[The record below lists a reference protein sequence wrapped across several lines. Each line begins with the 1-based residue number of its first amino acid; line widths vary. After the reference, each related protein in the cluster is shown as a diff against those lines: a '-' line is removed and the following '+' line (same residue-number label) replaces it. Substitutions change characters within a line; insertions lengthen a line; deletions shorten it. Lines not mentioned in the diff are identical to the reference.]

1 MALSITHSYVSAVPD
16 AGDASLV
23 QPSDW
28 NDTHDI
34 SGLGTGV
41 EAALAVNLG
50 SAGAVLISTST
61 IPLTIGSSTIAS
73 GTDTRILYN
82 NAGTLGEYTLAGT
95 GTVVAMQTAPSFL
108 TSITTPIATIT
119 QGTIT
124 ADAPQING
132 TVTWNQGATAFSAW
146 KLDVT
151 NTASADASYLLDF
164 QVGSVKKFNVGLH
177 NTGVPYV
184 WLSQSSPSGTNYLL
198 SGGTYPAINAPSG
211 GGVQFSVSNAAKAAV
226 IAGGFIAADTSYI
239 AFGDGFNP
247 AIATPDVVLY
257 RDAANTLALRNSTT
271 AQTFRVYETA
281 DGSPGSNY
289 SRLAIKLSS
298 NIWTIIPENAGTGS
312 GNRGVDVI
320 ANGTLRL
327 GSNGG
332 EKWSI
337 NTSGDFLLLSDNV
350 SDIGASGATR
360 PRTGYFGTSVVTP
373 IATITQGTITDSA
386 PQINGTVTWNDGT
399 EAFTGWRFNATH
411 TASAANS
418 RGIEIQAGGTTTHVL
433 GYLSA
438 NAANPGIWLGIAS
451 GSMAT
456 SNYALYADGTNC
468 FLNAPSGGRVRIRV
482 SNSTRLSVG
491 DAAIRAY
498 SDAPFEWSTDDNVA
512 GDVRLYRDAAATLAL
527 RNATTAQTFRVY
539 NTADGSPGSNF
550 ERGILGYSSN
560 VLQMGHEHAGTGIS
574 RAVSFYSG
582 TVGSTPYFTIAG
594 STGLWSITT
603 AVHLVPLTDNIRDV
617 GLINL
622 RPRDLYA
629 GSSLYLGGTATTF
642 AGREHTL
649 VVRKTGIAD
658 ATATAIIT
666 VTVPNAAHNAAIFL
680 NILGHLG
687 TGTDA
692 SESSRTA
699 TGSVVIARTSG
710 ADTVAVV
717 STLEAAQIATVSG
730 GGTLTLAYDLSTLTG
745 ASSATQTFTIRLTL
759 TVTGT
764 ITDHTAVISARL
776 LNSLATG
783 VTMAAA

>member
-41 EAALAVNLG
+41 EAALAVNIG

-82 NAGTLGEYTLAGT
+82 NAGTLGEYTLTGT

-124 ADAPQING
+124 DVAPQING
-132 TVTWNQGATAFSAW
+132 TVTWNDAADTFTAW

-151 NTASADASYLLDF
+151 STASATASMLLDL
-164 QVGSVKKFNVGLH
+164 QVGSASVLKVLKSGSIRSAAAYSLTAGAQSIGDATGGISFSSGGSYFNIGGASKVAVSTFGITL
-177 NTGVPYV
+177 T
-184 WLSQSSPSGTNYLL
+184 SSMGIGFNSGAAD
-198 SGGTYPAINAPSG
+198 SGGT
-211 GGVQFSVSNAAKAAV
+211 
-226 IAGGFIAADTSYI
+226 DTI
-239 AFGDGFNP
+239 
-247 AIATPDVVLY
+247 LY
-257 RDAANTLALRNSTT
+257 RDAAATLALRNSTT

-560 VLQMGHEHAGTGIS
+560 VLQIGHEHAGTGIS

>member
-41 EAALAVNLG
+41 EAALAVNIG

-82 NAGTLGEYTLAGT
+82 NAGTLGEYTLTGT

-124 ADAPQING
+124 DVAPQING
-132 TVTWNQGATAFSAW
+132 TVTWNDAADTFTAW

-151 NTASADASYLLDF
+151 STASATASMLLDL
-164 QVGSVKKFNVGLH
+164 QVGSASVLKVLKSGSIRSAAAYSLTAGAQSIGDATGGISFSSGGSYFNIGGASKVAVSTFGITL
-177 NTGVPYV
+177 T
-184 WLSQSSPSGTNYLL
+184 SSMGIGFNSGAAD
-198 SGGTYPAINAPSG
+198 SGGT
-211 GGVQFSVSNAAKAAV
+211 
-226 IAGGFIAADTSYI
+226 DTI
-239 AFGDGFNP
+239 
-247 AIATPDVVLY
+247 LY
-257 RDAANTLALRNSTT
+257 RDAAATLALRNSTT

>member
-41 EAALAVNLG
+41 EAALAVNIG

-82 NAGTLGEYTLAGT
+82 NAGTLGEYTLTGT

-124 ADAPQING
+124 DVAPQING
-132 TVTWNQGATAFSAW
+132 TVTWNDAADTFTAW

-151 NTASADASYLLDF
+151 STASATASMLLDL
-164 QVGSVKKFNVGLH
+164 QVGSASVLKVLKSGSIRSAAAYSLTAGAQSIGDATGGISFSSGGSYFNIGGASKVAVSTFGITL
-177 NTGVPYV
+177 T
-184 WLSQSSPSGTNYLL
+184 SSMGIGFNSGAAD
-198 SGGTYPAINAPSG
+198 SGGT
-211 GGVQFSVSNAAKAAV
+211 
-226 IAGGFIAADTSYI
+226 DTI
-239 AFGDGFNP
+239 
-247 AIATPDVVLY
+247 LY
-257 RDAANTLALRNSTT
+257 RDAAATLALRNSTT

-527 RNATTAQTFRVY
+527 RNSSTAQTFRVY

>member
-41 EAALAVNLG
+41 EAALAVNIG

-82 NAGTLGEYTLAGT
+82 NAGTLGEYTLTGT

-124 ADAPQING
+124 DVAPQING
-132 TVTWNQGATAFSAW
+132 TVTWNDAADTFTAW

-151 NTASADASYLLDF
+151 STASATASMLLDL
-164 QVGSVKKFNVGLH
+164 QVGSASVLKVLKSGSIRSAAAYSLTAGAQSIGDATGGISFSSGGSYFNIGGASKVAVSTFGITL
-177 NTGVPYV
+177 T
-184 WLSQSSPSGTNYLL
+184 SSMGIGFNSGAAD
-198 SGGTYPAINAPSG
+198 SGGT
-211 GGVQFSVSNAAKAAV
+211 
-226 IAGGFIAADTSYI
+226 DTI
-239 AFGDGFNP
+239 
-247 AIATPDVVLY
+247 LY
-257 RDAANTLALRNSTT
+257 RDAAATLALRNSTT

-527 RNATTAQTFRVY
+527 RNSSTAQTFRVY

-560 VLQMGHEHAGTGIS
+560 VLQIGHEHAGTGIS

>member
-50 SAGAVLISTST
+50 SAGAVLITTST

-82 NAGTLGEYTLAGT
+82 NAGVLGQYTLTGT

-124 ADAPQING
+124 DVAPLINA
-132 TVTWNQGATAFSAW
+132 TTTWNDAADTFTAI

-151 NTASADASYLLDF
+151 NTNSNAASKLIDL
-164 QVGSVKKFNVGLH
+164 QVGSSTRFAVAR
-177 NTGVPYV
+177 TGNITY
-184 WLSQSSPSGTNYLL
+184 SDGSSTVTSGFGVL
-198 SGGTYPAINAPSG
+198 GGTGFDFQYGNG
-211 GGVQFSVSNAAKAAV
+211 GGIRFGSASYSDGAGFQGFGGLTGGGLAGNMYFDYGSNARSVPARAVYFRSMTTSTFVNVMQLNAAGDV
-226 IAGGFIAADTSYI
+226 GFGSAQVVGWSSTSDASATKDTI
-239 AFGDGFNP
+239 LA
-247 AIATPDVVLY
+247 

-271 AQTFRVYETA
+271 AQTFRVYATA
-281 DGSPGSNY
+281 DGSPGSNFQ
-289 SRLAIKLSS
+289 RLVLSS
-298 NIWTIIPENAGTGS
+298 GVTSNMAIVAADNGGTGVAM
-312 GNRGVDVI
+312 GLQFGVALTTGGGVTNI
-320 ANGTLRL
+320 ANF
-327 GSNGG
+327 
-332 EKWSI
+332 
-337 NTSGDFLLLSDNV
+337 NTSGHLLWNTDATY
-350 SDIGASGATR
+350 DIGASGATR
-360 PRTGYFGTSVVTP
+360 PRNIYLSGSVTAGFVVLDGGNTRISILHDGGYF
-373 IATITQGTITDSA
+373 
-386 PQINGTVTWNDGT
+386 
-399 EAFTGWRFNATH
+399 RM
-411 TASAANS
+411 
-418 RGIEIQAGGTTTHVL
+418 GG
-433 GYLSA
+433 S
-438 NAANPGIWLGIAS
+438 
-451 GSMAT
+451 
-456 SNYALYADGTNC
+456 
-468 FLNAPSGGRVRIRV
+468 
-482 SNSTRLSVG
+482 
-491 DAAIRAY
+491 
-498 SDAPFEWSTDDNVA
+498 
-512 GDVRLYRDAAATLAL
+512 GDVQLYRDAANTLAL
-527 RNATTAQTFRVY
+527 RNSTNAQAFRVY
-539 NTADGSPGSNF
+539 NTESSSLTNY
-550 ERGILGYSSN
+550 ERGTIGWDITSN
-560 VLQMGHEHAGTGIS
+560 TLVVGTRAGGTGTA
-574 RAVSFYSG
+574 RGLNLDPASG
-582 TVGSTPYFTIAG
+582 VIKMFFNGSEGAILQWGAR
-594 STGLWSITT
+594 SKM
-603 AVHLVPLTDNIRDV
+603 
-617 GLINL
+617 
-622 RPRDLYA
+622 
-629 GSSLYLGGTATTF
+629 LGGTTDGVILLSNNAGTAFTRLQFGSTTTSF
-642 AGREHTL
+642 PAIARNTTNLALTLADGTGAAGLGLGDIAAVGSQHTI

-680 NILGHLG
+680 DILGHLG

-730 GGTLTLAYDLSTLTG
+730 GGTLTLAYDLSALTG

-764 ITDHTAVISARL
+764 ITDHTAVVSARL